1 MPRCPNGSRRNK
13 STGNCE
19 PARRKTAKTPSPA
32 RNKTVK
38 SRSPS
43 HIPIPKPEYTYNEFC
58 NIASELYGLSYTF
71 VKGQGDLR
79 HLYYVYNRTT
89 KKFVFPKDLKKIM
102 IGSPMEK
109 YHTRTPYTGKAIK
122 NKNGVS
128 ANVLLKDMNKNDLY
142 NTQVRDIYAQRYK
155 AWEK

>member
-19 PARRKTAKTPSPA
+19 PARRKTSKASSLA
-32 RNKTVK
+32 RNK
-38 SRSPS
+38 SPS
-43 HIPIPKPEYTYNEFC
+43 PIPKPEYTFNEFC

-71 VKGQGDLR
+71 VKSCGELR
-79 HLYYVYNRTT
+79 HLYYVYNRNT
-89 KKFVFPKDLKKIM
+89 KKFVFPKDLKKNM
-102 IGSPMEK
+102 IGSPAER

-128 ANVLLKDMNKNDLY
+128 ANVVLKDMNKNDLY
-142 NTQVRDIYAQRYK
+142 NMPVKDVYTQRYG